1 MVWMRMGQDDEVD
14 FIQRNPI
21 TFHLLKEIG
30 DMLGM
35 TWVDESGYFSTD
47 QKGVA
52 IVLMG
57 IGPEI
62 GIEVFFE
69 FHPSSLLQQT
79 KIPIDWKAIH

>member
-1 MVWMRMGQDDEVD
+1 MVWMRMGEDDEVD
-14 FIQRNPI
+14 FIRRNPI
-21 TFHLLKEIG
+21 TFHLLKEIR

-35 TWVDESGYFSTD
+35 ARIDESGYFSTN

-52 IVLMG
+52 IILMG

-69 FHPSSLLQQT
+69 FHPSSLLQQV
-79 KIPIDWKAIH
+79 KI

>member
-1 MVWMRMGQDDEVD
+1 MVWMRMGEDDEVD
-14 FIQRNPI
+14 FIRRNPI

-35 TWVDESGYFSTD
+35 AWIDQSGHLSPD

-52 IVLMG
+52 IILIG

-62 GIEVFFE
+62 GIEVFSE
-69 FHPSSLLQQT
+69 FHPSSLLQQV
-79 KIPIDWKAIH
+79 KI